1 MKWTI
6 QELIKKS
13 KSSTSLNF
21 RLKLNDYITEEIE
34 DLVDISETLV
44 VGNFEYI
51 ADEEL
56 FIFYLNFKTKL
67 TMLCALTLEEV
78 EVELD
83 FNSELNF
90 STDPLDDD
98 THKIEGITIEL
109 DQYIFSE
116 ILIEKPMK
124 VYAPGALENYHED
137 IYEINEEEKVSS
149 NPFAKLKQ

>member
-6 QELIKKS
+6 QELIKNS
-13 KSSTSLNF
+13 KSNTGLNF
-21 RLKLNDYITEEIE
+21 KLKLDNYITEEIE
-34 DLVDISETLV
+34 DLVKISDTLI

-51 ADEEL
+51 EDEEL
-56 FIFYLNFKTKL
+56 FIFYLNIKTKL
-67 TMLCALTLEEV
+67 TMLCALTLKEV
-78 EVELD
+78 EVDLD

-90 STDPLDDD
+90 STDPMDDD

-124 VYAPGALENYHED
+124 VYAPGALKNYKED
-137 IYEINEEEKVSS
+137 IYEMDEEEKVSS
-149 NPFAKLKQ
+149 NPFAKLKK